1 MSPMAMEN
9 PAGSDAA
16 KNGAILRVERATKV
30 FPGTVALDEVDFNV
44 YRGKVNALV
53 GENGAGK
60 TTLIKLVAGV
70 EQPTKG
76 RLLLEGEEISVRSPR
91 EAAELG
97 IGIIHQELNLFPY
110 LSVAENIFMAR
121 EVINGGGVAI
131 AHRIQEK
138 RARGLLDRLEQ
149 PIDPRSLVGDLR
161 IGQQQIVE
169 IAKALAHDM
178 RILIMDEPTSA
189 LSSAEVAVLFKV
201 IDDLKA
207 QGVSII
213 YISHRLEE
221 IVRIGDYITVLRDGK
236 LMAEAPI
243 DTIDVPWI
251 VAQMVGHEPVEIFHS
266 ENHAV
271 AESEELVRVK
281 DLTLNRPG
289 GGYALDQVSFSLQP
303 GEILGV
309 YGLMGAG
316 RTEMLE
322 CLMGLHPEARGEIWA
337 GGEDIQAKGKTLDQ
351 RIRSGLCLIPES
363 RQEEGLIQCLS
374 VAENMTLASLWN
386 YLRAGIHI
394 SRRKEESSVDAAIED
409 LSIKVSDPQVLVSSL
424 SGGNQQKVV
433 VGKSL
438 LTAPKVL
445 LMDEPTRGIDVGAK
459 AEIFEIMSR
468 LAAEGLG
475 IVFVASELKE
485 IMGVADRIL
494 VMSKGKVTGEF
505 THAEATKEALVKAAA
520 VGHGPAA

>member
-1 MSPMAMEN
+1 MTMEN
-9 PAGSDAA
+9 PTGSGAA
-16 KNGAILRVERATKV
+16 KNGVILHMEQVTKI
-30 FPGTVALDEVDFNV
+30 FPGTVALDKVDFNV

-60 TTLIKLVAGV
+60 STLMKLIAGI
-70 EQPTKG
+70 EQPSNG

-91 EAAELG
+91 DAAALG

-121 EVINGGGVAI
+121 EVTNGGGAAI
-131 AHRIQEK
+131 AHKTQEE
-138 RARGLLDRLEQ
+138 RTRELLTRLQQ
-149 PIDPRSLVGDLR
+149 PIDPRTLVGDLR

-169 IAKALAHDM
+169 IAKALAQDT

-189 LSSAEVAVLFKV
+189 LSSAEVAVLFK
-201 IDDLKA
+201 IITDLKA
-207 QGVSII
+207 QGVSIV

-221 IVRIGDYITVLRDGK
+221 IMKIGDYVTVLRDGK
-236 LMAEAPI
+236 LMEEAPI
-243 DTIDVPWI
+243 DSIDIPWI
-251 VAQMVGHEPVEIFHS
+251 VTQMVGYEPVESFHS
-266 ENHAV
+266 ENHTV
-271 AESEELVRVK
+271 AGKELIRVR

-289 GGYALDQVSFSLQP
+289 GEGYALDHVSFSLRA
-303 GEILGV
+303 GEVLGV

-322 CLMGLHPEARGEIWA
+322 CLMGLHPEAQGEIWV
-337 GGEDIQAKGKTLDQ
+337 GSEDVQAKGKTIGE
-351 RIRSGLCLIPES
+351 RIRSGLSLIPES
-363 RQEEGLIQCLS
+363 RQEEGLVQCLS
-374 VAENMTLASLWN
+374 VAKNMTLASLWN
-386 YLRAGIHI
+386 YLRAGVHI
-394 SRRKEESSVDAAIED
+394 SKKKEEGSIDATIED
-409 LSIKVSDPQVLVSSL
+409 LSIKVADTQLLVGSL

-438 LTAPKVL
+438 LTSPKVL

-459 AEIFEIMSR
+459 AEIFAIMNR

-505 THAEATKEALVKAAA
+505 TRDEATKEALVKASA

>member
-1 MSPMAMEN
+1 MAMKN
-9 PAGSDAA
+9 PTD
-16 KNGAILRVERATKV
+16 NGTMKDDAILHMEQVTKV

-60 TTLIKLVAGV
+60 STLMNLIAGI
-70 EQPTKG
+70 ERPTRG
-76 RLLLEGEEISVRSPR
+76 RILLDGEEVSVRSPS

-97 IGIIHQELNLFPY
+97 IGIIHQELKLFSH
-110 LSVAENIFMAR
+110 LNVAENIFMAR
-121 EVINGGGVAI
+121 EVTNGGGVAV
-131 AHRIQEK
+131 AHKVQEK
-138 RARGLLDRLEQ
+138 RARELLDRLEQ
-149 PIDPRSLVGDLR
+149 PIEPRSLVGNLR

-169 IAKALAHDM
+169 IAKALAQDT

-189 LSSAEVAVLFKV
+189 LSAAEVAVLFKV

-207 QGVSII
+207 QGVSIV

-221 IVRIGDYITVLRDGK
+221 ITRIADYVTVLRDGK

-243 DTIDVPWI
+243 DDVDVPWI
-251 VAQMVGHEPVEIFHS
+251 VTQMVGHEPVEVFHS

-271 AESEELVRVK
+271 ADSEELVCVK
-281 DLTLNRPG
+281 ELTLNRPG
-289 GGYALDQVSFSLQP
+289 GDGYALDHVSFSLRA
-303 GEILGV
+303 GEILGL

-322 CLMGLHPEARGEIWA
+322 CLMGLHPEAQGEIWV
-337 GGEDIQAKGKTLDQ
+337 GDEDVQAKGKTIDQ
-351 RIRSGLCLIPES
+351 RIQSGLCLVPED
-363 RQEEGLIQCLS
+363 RQEEGLVQCLS
-374 VAENMTLASLWN
+374 VAKNMTLASLWK
-386 YLRAGIHI
+386 YLIGGVHI
-394 SRRKEESSVDAAIED
+394 SRQKEKNNIEATIQD
-409 LSIKVSDPQVLVSSL
+409 LSIKVSDPQALVSSL

-459 AEIFEIMSR
+459 AEIFAIMNQ

-475 IVFVASELKE
+475 ILFVASELKE

-505 THAEATKEALVKAAA
+505 ARDEATKETLVKASAI
-520 VGHGPAA
+520 GHGPAA

>member
-1 MSPMAMEN
+1 MAMEN
-9 PAGSDAA
+9 PTSSGVA
-16 KNGAILRVERATKV
+16 KNGAILCMERVTKI

-60 TTLIKLVAGV
+60 TTLMKLVAGV

-76 RLLLEGEEISVRSPR
+76 RLLLEGEEISVKSPR
-91 EAAELG
+91 EAAALG

-121 EVINGGGVAI
+121 EVTNGGGVAI
-131 AHRIQEK
+131 AHKIQEE
-138 RARGLLDRLEQ
+138 RTRELLARLEQ
-149 PIDPRSLVGDLR
+149 PIDPRSLVGNLR

-169 IAKALAHDM
+169 IAKALAQDT

-189 LSSAEVAVLFKV
+189 LSAAEVAVLFK
-201 IDDLKA
+201 IITDLKA
-207 QGVSII
+207 QGVSIV

-221 IVRIGDYITVLRDGK
+221 IMKIGDYITVLRDGK
-236 LMAEAPI
+236 LMEEASI
-243 DTIDVPWI
+243 DSIDVPWI
-251 VAQMVGHEPVEIFHS
+251 VTQMVGYEPVESFHS
-266 ENHAV
+266 ENHTV
-271 AESEELVRVK
+271 AGRELVRVK

-289 GGYALDQVSFSLQP
+289 GEGYALDHVSFSLQA
-303 GEILGV
+303 GEVLGV

-316 RTEMLE
+316 RTEMVE
-322 CLMGLHPEARGEIWA
+322 CLVGLHPEARGEIWVR
-337 GGEDIQAKGKTLDQ
+337 GKDVQAKGKTIDE
-351 RIRSGLCLIPES
+351 RIHSGICLIPEN

-374 VAENMTLASLWN
+374 VAQNMTLASLWN
-386 YLRAGIHI
+386 YLRAGVHI
-394 SRRKEESSVDAAIED
+394 SKQREKSSVDAMIRD

-438 LTAPKVL
+438 LTSPRVL

-459 AEIFEIMSR
+459 AEIFAIMNR

-475 IVFVASELKE
+475 ILFVASELKE

-505 THAEATKEALVKAAA
+505 TRDEATKEALVKASA
-520 VGHGPAA
+520 VGHGPAT